1 MKIFAVRAIIW
12 HCGDRIIF
20 LGRQNWE
27 QIVKNLPKS
36 CYPTVWTHQNSP
48 APAVWESWLCRSEI
62 IYSDCAS
69 WDLNMMYQIRICLPS
84 GEKSM
89 RESINEIVDC
99 LERKTLT
106 WILCL
111 HRWQRRTYPLKVS
124 SNIVAEN
131 SYTIFGRMGPWLWL
145 TRWCRGYHEACED
158 VSYLNCPCVASGAPK
173 PLSWPRL
180 SVHLYWWPS
189 LPLAHASVFF
199 QSGLLK
205 TPDMVCVESR
215 SKSRPLLC
223 ALVTECHGQVPD
235 SI

>member
-180 SVHLYWWPS
+180 SVHLYWWSS

>member
-1 MKIFAVRAIIW
+1 MKFFTVRAIIVW
-12 HCGDRIIF
+12 HYGDRIIL

-27 QIVKNLPKS
+27 QIVKFLPKS
-36 CYPTVWTHQNSP
+36 CYPTVWNGKMRLGKIQTTYHNILPPHQNSL

-131 SYTIFGRMGPWLWL
+131 SYTIFGWMGPWLWL
-145 TRWCRGYHEACED
+145 TRWCRGYH
-158 VSYLNCPCVASGAPK
+158 
-173 PLSWPRL
+173 
-180 SVHLYWWPS
+180 
-189 LPLAHASVFF
+189 
-199 QSGLLK
+199 
-205 TPDMVCVESR
+205 
-215 SKSRPLLC
+215 
-223 ALVTECHGQVPD
+223 
-235 SI
+235 